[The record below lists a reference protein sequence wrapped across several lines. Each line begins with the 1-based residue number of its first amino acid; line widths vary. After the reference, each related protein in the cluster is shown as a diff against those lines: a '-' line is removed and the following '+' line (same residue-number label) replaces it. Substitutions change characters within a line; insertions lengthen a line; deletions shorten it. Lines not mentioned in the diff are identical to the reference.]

1 MHHVCVTRFMALG
14 HANLVARSSTREK
27 PRPSHPVPLLLSLS
41 RLFEAKKGLLG
52 RQALIFL
59 MVSRIRSFIFLCRL
73 EEEEEDRSLPRENLQ
88 GGIFLKA
95 NLSEMGGNLF
105 RLDDRS
111 LE

>member
-1 MHHVCVTRFMALG
+1 
-14 HANLVARSSTREK
+14 
-27 PRPSHPVPLLLSLS
+27 
-41 RLFEAKKGLLG
+41 
-52 RQALIFL
+52 

-105 RLDDRS
+105 RLDDRL

>member
-27 PRPSHPVPLLLSLS
+27 PRPSHPVLPPLS

>member
-27 PRPSHPVPLLLSLS
+27 PRPSHPVLSPLS

>member
-1 MHHVCVTRFMALG
+1 
-14 HANLVARSSTREK
+14 
-27 PRPSHPVPLLLSLS
+27 
-41 RLFEAKKGLLG
+41 
-52 RQALIFL
+52 

-73 EEEEEDRSLPRENLQ
+73 EEEEDRSLPRENLQ

-105 RLDDRS
+105 RLDDRL